1 MSQDA
6 FERVLPGA
14 RKTNKRHILRCALE
28 CFLEHGLE
36 STTIEII
43 RHRAGVSV
51 GTIYHHF
58 GKKEGLVAALFF
70 AALDDHKALM
80 WPELEKATTPRTAIE
95 QLVKSYIGWVTQ
107 EPELA
112 RFMFLAR
119 ASVAAGPHGVTLML
133 RNREQY
139 AFLQTWLAKG
149 VKLGQIR
156 PLPKETYA
164 SLLVGQAENYCRAW
178 LSGRVP
184 TSPNDHATVF
194 AEAAWRSLATNP
206 RRK

>member
-1 MSQDA
+1 MSPDA

-14 RKTNKRHILRCALE
+14 RKANKRHILRCALE
-28 CFLEHGLE
+28 CFLQQGLE
-36 STTIEII
+36 ATTIDTI
-43 RHRAGVSV
+43 RNRSSAST

-58 GKKEGLVAALFF
+58 GNKEGLIAALFF
-70 AALDDHKALM
+70 TALDDHKALM
-80 WPELEKATTPRTAIE
+80 WPDLNRATTPKTAIE
-95 QLVKSYIGWVTQ
+95 RLVESYMGWVTR

-119 ASVAAGPHGVTLML
+119 ASVAAGPYGETLTQ

-139 AFLQTWLAKG
+139 AFLHKWLAEG

-156 PLPKETYA
+156 QLPKETYA
-164 SLLVGQAENYCRAW
+164 ALMLGQSENYCRSW

-184 TSPNDHATVF
+184 TPPDEHAAVF
-194 AEAAWRSLATNP
+194 AEAAWRSLATDVT
-206 RRK
+206 R

>member
-28 CFLEHGLE
+28 CFLRHGLE
-36 STTIEII
+36 STTIDTI
-43 RHRAGVSV
+43 RTESGASV
-51 GTIYHHF
+51 GTLYHHF
-58 GKKEGLVAALFF
+58 GNKEGLVAALFF
-70 AALDDHKALM
+70 SALDDHKALM
-80 WPELEKATTPRTAIE
+80 WPELERATTPKSAVER
-95 QLVKSYIGWVTQ
+95 LVESYMDWVTR

-119 ASVAAGPHGVTLML
+119 ASVAAGPYGETLTL

-139 AFLQTWLAKG
+139 AFLHKWLAEG

-156 PLPKETYA
+156 SLPRETYA
-164 SLLVGQAENYCRAW
+164 SLMLGQSENYCRAW

-184 TSPNDHATVF
+184 TPPNDHAAVF
-194 AEAAWRSLATNP
+194 ADAAWRSLAVDP
-206 RRK
+206 PK